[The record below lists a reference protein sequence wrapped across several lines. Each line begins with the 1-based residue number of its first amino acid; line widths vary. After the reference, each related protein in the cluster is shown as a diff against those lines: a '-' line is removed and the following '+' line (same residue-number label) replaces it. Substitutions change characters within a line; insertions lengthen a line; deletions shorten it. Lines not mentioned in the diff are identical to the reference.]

1 MPYPWD
7 VQKVFDDITAHVLRL
22 LPVLFRVAL
31 EQVGCV
37 VTVVAS
43 AVGVGAETAP
53 HRGRARRQRQP
64 KQGGREDITIHKE
77 KEPSPRPS
85 QGPAS

>member
-37 VTVVAS
+37 VTVVAC
-43 AVGVGAETAP
+43 VGAETAP
-53 HRGRARRQRQP
+53 HRGRARR
-64 KQGGREDITIHKE
+64 
-77 KEPSPRPS
+77 
-85 QGPAS
+85 